1 MNPNLRILREE
12 GRFRT
17 LLLAGFVSG
26 VGNWFNT
33 VAVLSLALTLT
44 RSGLAVGATLAV
56 QVLPRLVV
64 GPVAGVLADRL
75 PRKVILII
83 TDLASTALALSF
95 LFVTSPSRMWVV
107 YAGSAALVA
116 SSALHAP
123 ARTAAVPSLV
133 AERNLLTANA
143 LNQTVSGSVMV
154 FGSVLG
160 GVASGA
166 FGPRVAFVLNALSF
180 LVSALL
186 VAPLG
191 IPATGRRAKKGLAG
205 LSEFWPVLRTTP
217 ILRVEYLLAALWAL
231 GGGVINVLLSVYA
244 IQVFHA
250 GNVGVGVLYGALGLG
265 LVIGGLLAHAVSRWV
280 REAAGLCVV
289 IEGAAHLGVSRAPS
303 LWLAALL
310 LALAATAAGVGNACG
325 SYIVMRVVERHF
337 LGRAFALLSTISS
350 VVMAGSMLLAGV
362 LLRSVPAR
370 ELGVVAGG
378 LIVAAGVVGSI
389 LLVRSP
395 LAQATDTRATTAEPS
410 AVAVG

>member
-337 LGRAFALLSTISS
+337 LGRAFALISTISS